1 MSTIQ
6 AVLEGI
12 IKPHVSCKLHFLK
25 EPRKWENILR
35 GFHFCAF
42 RRENGNFFVNV
53 LKTAVSGLFQ
63 NLQRYFS
70 NISGFAIAMK
80 VILCV

>member
-1 MSTIQ
+1 MRTIREISIFVQ
-6 AVLEGI
+6 FGI
-12 IKPHVSCKLHFLK
+12 S
-25 EPRKWENILR
+25 
-35 GFHFCAF
+35 
-42 RRENGNFFVNV
+42 FVNV
-53 LKTAVSGLFQ
+53 LKAALSGLFQ